1 MHSWWHLTFAQ
12 PWWLL
17 LLALL
22 PAAAWWL
29 YRHADY
35 YFATLRLP
43 TLEGLQH
50 VHSWR
55 TRTTWVPLTLRG
67 LAAALLIVAL
77 ARPQREYEEEKV
89 TAESVDI
96 MLAMD
101 LSSSMLAR
109 DFKPDR
115 LEVSKRV
122 AAEFVDKRPYDRIG
136 IVAFAGE
143 AFLQCPLTT
152 DHHVVKQLLEALTCG
167 MLEDGTAIGM
177 GLATAVNHLKDSEA
191 KSKVIILLTDGVNN
205 AGYIQPETAAA
216 IARTY
221 GIRVYTI
228 GVGSQGEAMT
238 PVSRRSDGTYIF
250 GLARVEIDEALLRRI
265 ARETGGR
272 YFRATTEAALERV
285 YEEIDQLEKTEIEVT
300 TLRRHTEAFYSF
312 AALALAL
319 LVLELVLGYT
329 LWRGGP

>member
-1 MHSWWHLTFAQ
+1 MSSWSQITFAQ

-22 PAAAWWL
+22 PLLAWWL
-29 YRHADY
+29 HRTRYR
-35 YFATLRLP
+35 YFASLRLP
-43 TLEGLQH
+43 ALDGLH
-50 VHSWR
+50 RAASWR
-55 TRTTWVPLTLRG
+55 SRTVWVPWALRA

-77 ARPQREYEEEKV
+77 ARPRLELKEEKV
-89 TAESVDI
+89 KAEGIDI

-152 DHHVVKQLLEALTCG
+152 DHRVVKEFLEALECG

-177 GLATAVNHLKDSEA
+177 GLATAVNHLKDSKA

-205 AGYIQPETAAA
+205 AGYIQPDMAAA
-216 IARTY
+216 IAKEF

-228 GVGSQGEAMT
+228 GVGSQGEAIT

-250 GLARVEIDEALLRRI
+250 GLARVEIDEELLRRI
-265 ARETGGR
+265 ARQTGGR
-272 YFRATTEAALERV
+272 YFRATSAEALERV
-285 YEEIDQLEKTEIEVT
+285 YEEIDRLEKTEIEVT
-300 TLRRHTEAFYSF
+300 TLRRYDEMFYSF
-312 AALALAL
+312 AGLALAL
-319 LVLELVLGYT
+319 LVLELLLGHT
-329 LWRGGP
+329 LWKGGP